1 MTDAAIEQAA
11 KRLGLHLE
19 RPELLRQALAVAAPA
34 RGGDDPLVRAKE
46 RLEYLG
52 DAVLGFAAADYLFG
66 ALPEA
71 SEGVLS
77 ALRAGSVSEAALA
90 RIAEQAGVAEAL
102 GHVPAPGARG
112 RDRLLA
118 STLEAIVGAL
128 YTDAGLEAARAW
140 IMPRLTEKVEELLA
154 GDYLPPKSRL
164 QEQTQSGG
172 GGTPVY
178 RVVSAVGAEH
188 ERTFEVE
195 VLVDGKALGR
205 GKGPS
210 RRAAEQAAAA
220 DALARM

>member
-1 MTDAAIEQAA
+1 M
-11 KRLGLHLE
+11 
-19 RPELLRQALAVAAPA
+19 AAPS

-52 DAVLGFAAADYLFG
+52 DAVIGFAAADYLFG

-77 ALRAGSVSEAALA
+77 ALRAGSVSQAALA

-102 GHVPAPGARG
+102 GRVPAPGARG

-128 YTDAGLEAARAW
+128 YADAGLEAARAW
-140 IMPRLTEKVEELLA
+140 IVPWLTPTIQRLLA

-164 QEQTQSGG
+164 QERTQTGG
-172 GGTPVY
+172 RGTPAY
-178 RVVSAVGAEH
+178 RVVSAMGAEH

-195 VLVDGKALGR
+195 VLVEGKTRGR
-205 GKGPS
+205 GKGTS

-220 DALARM
+220 DALGRM